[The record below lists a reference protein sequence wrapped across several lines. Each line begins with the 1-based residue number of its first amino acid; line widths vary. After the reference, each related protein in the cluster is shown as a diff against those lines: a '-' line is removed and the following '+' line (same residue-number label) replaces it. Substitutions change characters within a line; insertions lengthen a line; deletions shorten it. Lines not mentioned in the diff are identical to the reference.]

1 MTIGAQLQQARNT
14 RKLTYAEVT
23 EKTKIQPWVLEAIE
37 TNRLPEIMSSV
48 YVKGFISSYAKFLHV
63 DPEPLL
69 AQLNAPKPEPVV
81 AAAPLPPPAK
91 ASLPPV
97 AITLP
102 KIQLPKMQLPKMP
115 KVQLPSVRVPRMPR
129 IEIPEIPYNVWRRA
143 GIAVLGAAVVIG
155 LVVVKPKIAMPKL
168 HLAMPKISLPKFA
181 KADAKGKADAKA
193 SKTKK
198 AAAAP
203 KKAAK
208 PTVTAAA
215 PAPKEPVK
223 VAAPAPAIQAA
234 SVAPVAESLT
244 SQAPPALTLLPAQA
258 MELNVTATK
267 TTWIKVWAD
276 GKLLSQQRLPR
287 GAKEKWTAKKQ
298 FQLIIAKPSQVDVT
312 LNGQSISPFTIAHQG
327 RVLITHNGVAR
338 LPENQ

>member
-1 MTIGAQLQQARNT
+1 MTIGAQLQQARNS

-37 TNRLPEIMSSV
+37 TNRLPEIMSLV

-69 AQLNAPKPEPVV
+69 AELTAPKPEPVV
-81 AAAPLPPPAK
+81 AAPLPPAQPA
-91 ASLPPV
+91 LPPV
-97 AITLP
+97 AIAWP
-102 KIQLPKMQLPKMP
+102 IIQLPTVRLP
-115 KVQLPSVRVPRMPR
+115 RVRMPR
-129 IEIPEIPYNVWRRA
+129 VEIPEISSTVWRRA
-143 GIAVLGAAVVIG
+143 GVAVLATAVVVG
-155 LVVVKPKIAMPKL
+155 LVIAKPKIAMPKFQ
-168 HLAMPKISLPKFA
+168 LALPKISLPKFA
-181 KADAKGKADAKA
+181 KAESKGKADAQAAKP
-193 SKTKK
+193 KK
-198 AAAAP
+198 AAAAT

-208 PTVTAAA
+208 PAVTAAA
-215 PAPKEPVK
+215 PKEPVR
-223 VAAPAPAIQAA
+223 VEVLAPVIQAA

-244 SQAPPALTLLPAQA
+244 SQAPPALTLVPTQA

-276 GKLLSQQRLPR
+276 GKLLTQQRLPR

-338 LPENQ
+338 LPESE